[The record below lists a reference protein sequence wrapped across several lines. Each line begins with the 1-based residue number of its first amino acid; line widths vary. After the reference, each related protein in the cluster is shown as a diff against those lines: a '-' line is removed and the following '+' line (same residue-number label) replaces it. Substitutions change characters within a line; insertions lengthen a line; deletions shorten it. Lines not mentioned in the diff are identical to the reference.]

1 MIVYYVVIIGRF
13 LLNRDN
19 NIRYVALNSLSR
31 VVNEDI
37 AAVQRHR
44 NTIVDCLKDSDVS
57 IRTRALELIY
67 QLVNETNV
75 VSLTTELLNYLV
87 VVPTDQRQS
96 LVRVMFVCFV
106 ILWPP

>member
-1 MIVYYVVIIGRF
+1 MTGRF

-96 LVRVMFVCFV
+96 LVRFMFC
-106 ILWPP
+106 

>member
-1 MIVYYVVIIGRF
+1 

>member
-1 MIVYYVVIIGRF
+1 MTGRF

>member
-96 LVRVMFVCFV
+96 LVRFMFC
-106 ILWPP
+106 